1 MRPVLLAVDDHQ
13 PRWVARLDELHLL
26 TPLRVLLIVLVAVI
40 LTAALQRVVN
50 RLLRRTF
57 GLAQRFDRED
67 GIRLEARQQALAS
80 SLRSALVGVV
90 WAIAV
95 ITVIGEFDVNIGAFV
110 ATATVIGG
118 AVGFGAQTLIRDV
131 IAGFFVLAEDQYG
144 VGDEVDLGHA
154 SGAVER
160 ITLRTARLRDGDG
173 RIWHVPHGN
182 VVRVANLSKS
192 AQAAIS
198 LEVARSMPIDRLTE
212 VAEGL
217 CDELADDP
225 VASPLLAGR
234 PRAVGLTEVRDDRL
248 LFRLVVPTVQGQN
261 DAVRRVWRQH
271 ALAAFG
277 DGRLSPP
284 SAGSTTVVIQ
294 PPEPAVPPDT
304 MP

>member
-1 MRPVLLAVDDHQ
+1 MVAADNQ

-26 TPLRVLLIVLVAVI
+26 TPLRVLLIVAVAVV
-40 LTAALQRVVN
+40 LTLVLKRVVH

-57 GLAQRFDRED
+57 VLAQRFDRDE
-67 GIRLEARQQALAS
+67 GVRLQARQDALAS
-80 SLRSALVGVV
+80 SLRSALVGVI

-95 ITVIGEFDVNIGAFV
+95 ITVVGEFDINIGAFV

-154 SGAVER
+154 SGSVER

-192 AQAAIS
+192 ARAAIS
-198 LEVARSMPIDRLTE
+198 LEVARSMPVERLHE

-217 CDELADDP
+217 SAELVADP
-225 VASPLLAGR
+225 VAGPMLTDA
-234 PRAVGLTEVRDDRL
+234 PQVVGLTDVRDDRL
-248 LFRLVVPTVQGQN
+248 VFRLVAPTSQGQH
-261 DAVRRVWRQH
+261 DAVRRVWRQKV
-271 ALAAFG
+271 LAAFA
-277 DGRLSPP
+277 DGRLQPP
-284 SAGSTTVVIQ
+284 SAASTTVVIQ